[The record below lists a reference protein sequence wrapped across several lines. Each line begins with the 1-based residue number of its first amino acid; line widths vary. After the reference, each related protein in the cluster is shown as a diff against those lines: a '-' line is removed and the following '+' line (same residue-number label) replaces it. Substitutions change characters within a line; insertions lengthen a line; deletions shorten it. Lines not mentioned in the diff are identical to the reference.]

1 VGIFELSDVPEDI
14 FDTLTPAQQ
23 NQIETH
29 LTGRRILDSLSI
41 KKELSSLVFPL
52 YFLDYETFPSAL
64 PRFDGF
70 SPYQQIPFQYSLYVL
85 ENPEDAPEKMTHY
98 EFLFDG
104 ATDPSL
110 AFLKS
115 LQENI
120 GEKGSIIV
128 WNKGFECKINNELAE
143 RQPDFKPFV
152 EAVNARVYDLME
164 IFSKQ
169 YYVDKNFHGRVSIKK
184 VLPVLVPDLSYKA
197 LDIKEGG
204 TASQKWNEMT
214 TGKLS
219 EKEKEKIKQDLKIY
233 CGLDTYAMYAIWK
246 VLYEL

>member
-1 VGIFELSDVPEDI
+1 M
-14 FDTLTPAQQ
+14 
-23 NQIETH
+23 N
-29 LTGRRILDSLSI
+29 
-41 KKELSSLVFPL
+41 
-52 YFLDYETFPSAL
+52 
-64 PRFDGF
+64 
-70 SPYQQIPFQYSLYVL
+70 L
-85 ENPEDAPEKMTHY
+85 ENPDSKDISGLSPKSELKIRNNFQAEPLAKPENSIKFLPPDLGGNTAKDFQDSRLRHH

-104 ATDPSL
+104 VIDPSL
-110 AFLKS
+110 EFLKS

-120 GEKGSIIV
+120 GEKGSVIV

-143 RQPDFKPFV
+143 RQPDFKPLV
-152 EAVNARVYDLME
+152 EAVNTRVYDLME

-169 YYVDKNFHGRVSIKK
+169 YFVDKNFHGRVSIKK

-246 VLYEL
+246 VLHEL